1 MGGIAV
7 ASLNLGRYTLHA
19 ELASGGMATVY
30 IGRLNG
36 PVGFGRTVAIK
47 RLHPHYAKDLEFVK
61 MFLDEAR
68 LAARIQHP
76 NVVPT
81 LDVVAEDGEL
91 FLVLDFVK
99 GESVSAL
106 FRAANAEGKKLPVD
120 ISSAIAVGAL
130 RGLDAAHEA
139 KDERGEPLNIV
150 HRDISPQNIIVGAD
164 GVARL
169 IDFGVAKARA
179 RLSTTRDGALKG
191 KIPYMAPEQLDG
203 KTSRRTDVYSIGVV
217 LWELLA
223 GRRLFQADT
232 EMQVMTLV
240 VRGEI
245 DPPSA
250 FNEAVP
256 AELDRICARALALH
270 PDERYAT
277 AHEMAKDIDRS
288 VPTASAMRVSE
299 WMSEVAGAALDARS
313 KLVAE
318 IESGLSAV
326 SKPAVLD
333 ALAQKTPSGAPP
345 SLAPASKPI
354 EAATHVIATVS
365 SVAKQADQR
374 VRDATTKMAEKAVRD
389 FTAIKEAARNPEA
402 TAEAAAS
409 KIRKAILPLVGRGKK
424 KKRKAL
430 PSEEPTRLGR
440 RQGEESDD
448 SGGDDPTGEK

>member
-1 MGGIAV
+1 MGAPHV

-47 RLHPHYAKDLEFVK
+47 RLHPHFAKDLEFVK
-61 MFLDEAR
+61 MFLDEAK
-68 LAARIQHP
+68 LAARVQHP

-91 FLVLDFVK
+91 FLVLDYVK

-106 FRAANAEGKKLPVD
+106 VRAATADGKKLPVD
-120 ISSAIAVGAL
+120 IASAIAVGAL
-130 RGLDAAHEA
+130 RGVDAAHEA
-139 KDERGEPLNIV
+139 KDERGEALNIV

-164 GVARL
+164 GVPRL
-169 IDFGVAKARA
+169 LDFGVAKARA

-203 KTSRRTDVYSIGVV
+203 KTSRRTDIYSIGVV
-217 LWELLA
+217 LWEMLS

-245 DPPSA
+245 APPSS
-250 FNEAVP
+250 FNDAVP
-256 AELDRICARALALH
+256 AELDRICARALRLE
-270 PDERYAT
+270 PDARYAT

-288 VPTASAMRVSE
+288 VATASAMRVSE
-299 WMSEVAGAALDARS
+299 WMTEVAGAILDERS

-318 IESGLSAV
+318 IESGLSAI

-333 ALAQKTPSGAPP
+333 ALASKTPSGAPP
-345 SLAPASKPI
+345 PTSSRPI
-354 EAATHVIATVS
+354 EAATQMIARVS

-374 VRDATTKMAEKAVRD
+374 VRDATTKMATKAASD
-389 FTAIKEAARNPEA
+389 LAAIKEAALNPEIA
-402 TAEAAAS
+402 AEAAAS
-409 KIRKAILPLVGRGKK
+409 KLRKAFLPLVGKKKKK
-424 KKRKAL
+424 KKRT
-430 PSEEPTRLGR
+430 PESEAPTRLGKKPE
-440 RQGEESDD
+440 QGDPDD
-448 SGGDDPTGEK
+448 EK